1 MDWNG
6 SLVKSPL
13 RDVGLELDDRIRSKA
28 WKLTLSSRN
37 GFILFYLGILSG
49 GYFEDQQSRSK
60 EIENFNSERVR
71 KEDEKYAQ
79 INS

>member
-37 GFILFYLGILSG
+37 GFILFYLGILPG